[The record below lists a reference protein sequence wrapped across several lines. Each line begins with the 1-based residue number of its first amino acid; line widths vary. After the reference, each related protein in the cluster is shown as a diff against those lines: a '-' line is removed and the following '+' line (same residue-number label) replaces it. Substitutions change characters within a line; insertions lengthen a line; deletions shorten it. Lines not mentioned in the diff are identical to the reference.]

1 MGQNHKEFKSKYK
14 FTLVVKYIPK
24 RYQNLTDWQLENQR
38 LVYDFKDGKVKEAHL
53 QMIVQSVKKIMK
65 DGDPCKWVVC
75 FVPASTQWR
84 QYRRYSRLA
93 RYIHQQTGCDSDP
106 KIVMPKYDRAPS
118 HKTGRSLQR
127 EDILMME
134 DFDYHRHF
142 ILVDDLITTG
152 GSFRTVGDLLMERGA
167 LSVRGIVFGMTIH
180 PQTKNQ

>member
-1 MGQNHKEFKSKYK
+1 MEQNHKEFKSKYK

-24 RYQNLTDWQLENQR
+24 R
-38 LVYDFKDGKVKEAHL
+38 
-53 QMIVQSVKKIMK
+53 IVQSVKKIMK
-65 DGDPCKWVVC
+65 DRDPCKWVVC

-93 RYIHQQTGCDSDP
+93 RYIYQQTGCDSDP
-106 KIVMPKYDRAPS
+106 KIVMPKYNRAPF